1 MHAFAINFGQK
12 QALSRGGKSPD
23 NRERALIKQFLIH
36 RKKHHEW
43 NGEKGW
49 YLLWRG
55 VFKGRGTC
63 TILTNLIHSLLS
75 TKFSVSYRSLQ
86 EQSTSLCR
94 KVRDFHSLQ
103 FVGTD
108 SLIWKEY
115 TGEKIAGAYIICL
128 CYVIYFIFN
137 NIFRN
142 DS

>member
-1 MHAFAINFGQK
+1 M
-12 QALSRGGKSPD
+12 
-23 NRERALIKQFLIH
+23 IH
-36 RKKHHEW
+36 TKKDHEW

-63 TILTNLIHSLLS
+63 TIVTNLIHSLLS

-108 SLIWKEY
+108 RVLS
-115 TGEKIAGAYIICL
+115 EKNIQVKKLPVHIL
-128 CYVIYFIFN
+128 FFYVILYILFSRTFLGVTHKCQENNFKEINPTKNPFLYILYFF
-137 NIFRN
+137 
-142 DS
+142 

>member
-1 MHAFAINFGQK
+1 M
-12 QALSRGGKSPD
+12 
-23 NRERALIKQFLIH
+23 IH
-36 RKKHHEW
+36 TKKHHEW

-63 TILTNLIHSLLS
+63 TIVTNLIHSLLS

-108 SLIWKEY
+108 RVLS
-115 TGEKIAGAYIICL
+115 EKNIQVKKLPVHIL
-128 CYVIYFIFN
+128 FFYVILYILFSRTFLGVTHKCQENNFKEIFVSINLTKNPFLYILYFF
-137 NIFRN
+137 
-142 DS
+142 